1 MYKKIIKF
9 FTSDWFLIILFWV
22 SMFLVFLYYTPT
34 THAQSIVLRGNTFIC
49 VDSVE
54 SKHPT
59 MTKYFYLD
67 KKGNKFP
74 IYMTANGKCFIIKTS
89 KRTGKPY
96 RKNMPEITKALYG
109 RSVKASK

>member
-34 THAQSIVLRGNTFIC
+34 THAQIVLRGNTFIC
-49 VDSVE
+49 VDSAK
-54 SKHPT
+54 SKNPT

-67 KKGNKFP
+67 KKGNKYP

-96 RKNMPEITKALYG
+96 RKNMPEITKILYG